1 MTTAPRLFPDVQL
14 APAGP
19 PGRPPRPPGKGRGS
33 SPVMQQY
40 AELKREA
47 GDAILFF
54 RMGDFYE
61 MFFEDAKRAG
71 KLLGIAVTSRQN
83 DADGK
88 AIPMAGVPYH
98 AAEGY
103 IARLVRAGLRVA
115 VCEQVEPP
123 GLSKG
128 PVRREIVRVAT
139 PSTYLDP
146 AYLAGSEA
154 AYLMAVAEAGTRAQP
169 RLGAAWVDLSTGDF
183 TAAEFSSEN
192 RLRECAE
199 AMAGFRPREL
209 LVAEG
214 APPKDLLP
222 VLGDSPLLT
231 ARPELW
237 FQFEHARDTLRRH
250 FGTLSL
256 ESFGVE
262 GMPSAICAAGAAISY
277 LAETQRGGLHHIG
290 SLKRL
295 DTSGRM
301 QIDHLTQRNLELFRS
316 LSVDLGAPSGAT
328 LVETLDRTATAM
340 GARLLRRRLAHP
352 LLDPQRIHGRHLAVE
367 AFTRDRNLRR
377 EITGGLRGC
386 PDLERLA
393 SRVALR
399 IAGPRE
405 YLRLA
410 DGLRAASAIRATLRA
425 ARAEP
430 LQEVAERIGEL
441 PEVLR
446 RIEDAI
452 APEAPVLARE
462 GGVIREG
469 FSPELDEIRRLR
481 FHGRECIRNMETN
494 EKQRTGITSLRIRHN
509 QVFGYT
515 IEVPKGQT
523 GRVPQDYVR
532 RQTLVGAE
540 RYVTEELKEFEARVA
555 RADEEIRELEGE
567 LLRSLEDEVG
577 DAAREILATA
587 GAIAEADVAAGLAQT
602 AITHR
607 YVKPEVH
614 DGFEIEVRGGRHPV
628 VEALSGEEF
637 VPNDLSLGDSRFL
650 MILTGPN
657 MGGKSTFLRQTALH
671 AVMSQM
677 GSFVPAE
684 SARLPV
690 VDRVFAR
697 VGASDDLSRGRS
709 TFLTEM
715 EETAHILHHATR
727 RSLVLLDEVG
737 RGTATYDGLSLAWAI
752 VEHIARDPGL
762 RMKTLFATHYHELT
776 ALASAEDG
784 VVNFHV
790 EAREHRNEIVFLHRV
805 APGGTNRSYGI
816 QVARLAGVPQAVV
829 HRAHEVLEGL
839 TGGLDGRGARLP
851 APEPGGPYSLLEPA
865 ENQVA
870 EALRACD
877 PDSLS
882 PRDALE
888 LLYRLRRQLDPSG
901 PGASGRSTSKPVEEE
916 ES

>member
-1 MTTAPRLFPDVQL
+1 MTTAPRLFPEVQPP
-14 APAGP
+14 PAGTAP
-19 PGRPPRPPGKGRGS
+19 RTRPPKPKGRGV
-33 SPVMQQY
+33 SPAMRQY
-40 AELKREA
+40 LDLKREA
-47 GDAILFF
+47 GDAMLFF

-61 MFFEDAKRAG
+61 VFFEDARQAG
-71 KLLGIAVTSRQN
+71 ELLGIAVTSRQN
-83 DADGK
+83 DAEGK

-103 IARLVRAGLRVA
+103 IARLVRAGVRVA

-154 AYLMAVAEAGTRAQP
+154 AYLMVVAESGTRSNP
-169 RLGAAWVDLSTGDF
+169 RLGAAWVDLSTGEF
-183 TAAEFSSEN
+183 SAAEFSGDS
-192 RLRECAE
+192 RQRECAE

-209 LVAEG
+209 LMAES
-214 APPKDLLP
+214 APPRDLLP
-222 VLGDSPLLT
+222 ALGDLPLLT
-231 ARPELW
+231 VRPDLW
-237 FQFEHARDTLRRH
+237 FEFEHARDTLRRH

-256 ESFGVE
+256 ESFGIEETPAAV
-262 GMPSAICAAGAAISY
+262 AAAGAAISY
-277 LAETQRGGLHHIG
+277 LAETQRGQLHHIG

-316 LSVDLGAPSGAT
+316 LSAESGAPRGAT
-328 LVETLDRTATAM
+328 LVETIDRTATAM

-352 LLDPQRIHGRHLAVE
+352 LLDPERIRARHLAVE
-367 AFTRDRNLRR
+367 AFTRDRKLRQDVA
-377 EITGGLRGC
+377 GALAGA

-405 YLRLA
+405 YLRVA
-410 DGLRAASAIRATLRA
+410 DGLRTGSAVRTALQAAEPPTLRDIGG
-425 ARAEP
+425 
-430 LQEVAERIGEL
+430 RIREL
-441 PEVLR
+441 PEVLE
-446 RIEDAI
+446 RIQETVS
-452 APEAPVLARE
+452 PEAPVLARE

-469 FSPELDEIRRLR
+469 FSPELDELRRLR
-481 FHGRECIRNMETN
+481 FHGRECIRNMETS
-494 EKQRTGITSLRIRHN
+494 EKQRTGITTLRIKHN

-515 IEVPKGQT
+515 IEVPKAQA
-523 GRVPQDYVR
+523 GRVPSDYVR

-555 RADEEIRELEGE
+555 QADEKIAELESS
-567 LLRSLEDEVG
+567 LFRALEDDVG
-577 DAAREILATA
+577 DAAREILDMA
-587 GAIAEADVAAGLAQT
+587 GALAEADVAAGLAQT
-602 AITHR
+602 AVTHR
-607 YVKPEVH
+607 YVKPEMH
-614 DGFEIEVRGGRHPV
+614 DGFGIEVRGGRHPV
-628 VEALSGEEF
+628 VEALSAEEF
-637 VPNDLSLGDSRFL
+637 VPNDLDLGDDRFL

-671 AVMSQM
+671 AVMAQM

-715 EETAHILHHATR
+715 EETAYILHHATT

-790 EAREHRNEIVFLHRV
+790 EAREHQNEIVFLHRV

-816 QVARLAGVPQAVV
+816 QVARLAGVPRSVV
-829 HRAHEVLEGL
+829 QRAHEVLEGL

-865 ENQVA
+865 DSQVA
-870 EALRACD
+870 EALRGCD
-877 PDSLS
+877 PDSLT
-882 PRDALE
+882 PREALD
-888 LLYRLRRQLDPSG
+888 LLYRLRRQLDPAG
-901 PGASGRSTSKPVEEE
+901 PSAGRESEPEEL
-916 ES
+916 

>member
-1 MTTAPRLFPDVQL
+1 MTTAPRLFPEVQPPPAVKA
-14 APAGP
+14 APP
-19 PGRPPRPPGKGRGS
+19 ERGKARGRGV
-33 SPVMQQY
+33 SPAMRQY
-40 AELKREA
+40 LDLKREA
-47 GDAILFF
+47 GDAMLFF

-61 MFFEDAKRAG
+61 VFFEDARQAG
-71 KLLGIAVTSRQN
+71 ELLDIAVTSRQN

-103 IARLVRAGLRVA
+103 IARLVRAGVRVA

-139 PSTYLDP
+139 PSTYLEP
-146 AYLAGSEA
+146 GYLDGSEA
-154 AYLMAVAEAGTRAQP
+154 AYLMVVAESGTRNAP

-183 TAAEFSSEN
+183 TAAEFAATN
-192 RLRECAE
+192 RQRECAE

-214 APPKDLLP
+214 APPEGLLP
-222 VLGDSPLLT
+222 VLGDLPLLT
-231 ARPELW
+231 VRPDLW
-237 FQFEHARDTLRRH
+237 FTFEHARDTLRRH

-256 ESFGVE
+256 ESFGIE
-262 GMPSAICAAGAAISY
+262 GMPAAVCAAGAAISY
-277 LAETQRGGLHHIG
+277 LGETQRGQLHHIG

-301 QIDHLTQRNLELFRS
+301 QIDHLTRRNLELFRS
-316 LSVDLGAPSGAT
+316 LSADSGGPAGAT

-352 LLDPQRIHGRHLAVE
+352 LLDPDRIRERHLAVE
-367 AFTRDRNLRR
+367 AFTRGRSLRQ
-377 EITGGLRGC
+377 EVAGELAGC

-393 SRVALR
+393 SRAALR

-405 YLRLA
+405 YLRVA
-410 DGLRAASAIRATLRA
+410 DGLRTASAMRA
-425 ARAEP
+425 ALQAAEAP
-430 LQEVAERIGEL
+430 TVRDIGARIHEL
-441 PEVLR
+441 PELLE
-446 RIEDAI
+446 RIQQTVS
-452 APEAPVLARE
+452 PEAPVLARE

-469 FSPELDEIRRLR
+469 FSPELDELRQLR
-481 FHGRECIRNMETN
+481 FHGRERIRNMETS

-515 IEVPKGQT
+515 IEVPKAQA
-523 GRVPQDYVR
+523 GRVPVDYVR
-532 RQTLVGAE
+532 RQTLVNAE

-555 RADEEIRELEGE
+555 QADEKIAELEASLFGA
-567 LLRSLEDEVG
+567 LEDEVG
-577 DAAREILATA
+577 DAAREILDTA
-587 GAIAEADVAAGLAQT
+587 GALAEADVAAGLAQT

-614 DGFEIEVRGGRHPV
+614 AGFEIEVRGGRHPV
-628 VEALSGEEF
+628 VEALSAEEF
-637 VPNDLSLGDSRFL
+637 VPNDLSLGEDRFL

-671 AVMSQM
+671 AVMAQM

-709 TFLTEM
+709 TFLMEM
-715 EETAHILHHATR
+715 EETAHILHHATH

-752 VEHIARDPGL
+752 VEHIARDAGL

-790 EAREHRNEIVFLHRV
+790 EAREHQSEIVFLHRV

-816 QVARLAGVPQAVV
+816 QVARLAGVPRSVV

-839 TGGLDGRGARLP
+839 SGGLDGRGARLP

-870 EALRACD
+870 EAVRSCD
-877 PDSLS
+877 PDQLS
-882 PRDALE
+882 PREALD
-888 LLYRLRRQLDPSG
+888 LLYRLRRQLDPAASAAEG
-901 PGASGRSTSKPVEEE
+901 PGVEPG